1 MGDLLCDVF
10 AIFVG
15 CGANAVVGELLANRM
30 RAEAVRYDVGDMVA
44 ARRVSRW

>member
-15 CGANAVVGELLANRM
+15 CGANAVAGELLANRTS
-30 RAEAVRYDVGDMVA
+30 AEAVRYVGDMVA